1 MAKPRTKKK
10 NQPKGTH
17 GGARPGAGRPKKT
30 EGGMKQGIYL
40 RCSVEQKEVLTAY
53 VAELSANRIAKG
65 LPKVDLS
72 TWIRELALKHSGNE
86 HLGAAAAALKAAEAA
101 ASIV

>member
-1 MAKPRTKKK
+1 
-10 NQPKGTH
+10 
-17 GGARPGAGRPKKT
+17 
-30 EGGMKQGIYL
+30 MKQGIYL
-40 RCSVEQKEVLTAY
+40 RCSEAQKAALVAY
-53 VAELSANRIAKG
+53 VEELSAKRLEDG

-86 HLGAAAAALKAAEAA
+86 SLGAHAAALRAAEAA

>member
-1 MAKPRTKKK
+1 MAKTRRKKTA
-10 NQPKGTH
+10 KGTH
-17 GGARPGAGRPKKT
+17 GGQRPGAGRPKKVT
-30 EGGMKQGIYL
+30 GGMKQGIYL
-40 RCSVEQKEVLTAY
+40 RVSEEQKAALVAY
-53 VAELSANRIAKG
+53 VEEMSAERQAQG

-86 HLGAAAAALKAAEAA
+86 HLGAAAAARKAAEAA